1 MSPHSRPMDEGVEL
15 KLSGRRGGRRRL
27 VLPAVLAGLLLSAL
41 AGVAVP
47 SYRNTMMPAG
57 VVIHHTAVP
66 LPPGGRPLD
75 VRVLD
80 EIHRRRGYGIF
91 YWGRFYH
98 VGYHYL
104 ILPDG
109 TVQSGR
115 PERCQGAHAVGY
127 NHYIGVCLVGDF
139 SAPDDLHD
147 RNGPRE
153 PTAAQMQALVELT
166 ARLRARYGLPLE
178 RMIQHREV
186 NPNTQCPGERFP
198 FEELMQRLRERGS

>member
-1 MSPHSRPMDEGVEL
+1 MMDEGE
-15 KLSGRRGGRRRL
+15 KLQQSGRRRRRRRL
-27 VLPAVLAGLLLSAL
+27 ALAAAFGLLLSAL
-41 AGVAVP
+41 AAVALP
-47 SYRNTMMPAG
+47 SYQNTITPAG
-57 VVIHHTAVP
+57 IVIHHAAVP
-66 LPPGGRPLD
+66 LPPDGRPLD
-75 VRVLD
+75 VRALD
-80 EIHRRRGYGIF
+80 EIHRRRGYSIF

-115 PERCQGAHAVGY
+115 PEGCQGAHAVGY
-127 NHYIGVCLVGDF
+127 NHYVGVCLVGDF
-139 SAPDDLHD
+139 SAPDELRG

-178 RMIQHREV
+178 RVIRHHDV
-186 NPNTQCPGERFP
+186 NPNTECPGERFP
-198 FEELMQRLRERGS
+198 FDQLTQRLRELGS